1 MPGACNKFDAD
12 GIALLAN
19 AIRLNSELTS
29 LDVKSSGIGDVGT
42 ALLSEALEFNDALT
56 TLNLEQKR
64 EVLEA
69 PVLCHLFPCLPDPG
83 QAFGGGA

>member
-42 ALLSEALEFNDALT
+42 ALLSEALKFNDALT
-56 TLNLEQKR
+56 TLNLDNNNIGSNGAAALADKR
-64 EVLEA
+64 NSVYL
-69 PVLCHLFPCLPDPG
+69 
-83 QAFGGGA
+83 